1 MMENSVKGL
10 QITTEFTSGLQILFG
25 HVKKHNVTLPETE
38 KPWTLG
44 LLLFWIRDNLLIEKD
59 KCDLFMKGNTVRP
72 GIIVAVNDQDWELLG
87 NLNYQIKNN
96 DNVIF
101 ISTLHGG

>member
-1 MMENSVKGL
+1 MEKGL
-10 QITTEFTSGLQILFG
+10 NITTEFTSGLQILFDN
-25 HVKKHNVTLPETE
+25 VKKHKVVLPKAE

-44 LLLFWIRDNLLIEKD
+44 LLLFWIKDNILVDKD
-59 KCDLFMKGNTVRP
+59 KCDLFMKDNTVRP

-87 NLNYQIKNN
+87 DLNYQIKNN
-96 DNVIF
+96 DNITF

>member
-1 MMENSVKGL
+1 MEKGL
-10 QITTEFTSGLQILFG
+10 NITTEFTSGLQILFNNI
-25 HVKKHNVTLPETE
+25 KKHKVVLPETE
-38 KPWTLG
+38 NPWTLG
-44 LLLFWIRDNLLIEKD
+44 MLLFWIKDNILVDKD

-87 NLNYQIKNN
+87 DLKYCIKNN
-96 DNVIF
+96 DNITF

>member
-1 MMENSVKGL
+1 MDESEKCL
-10 QITTEFTSGLQILFG
+10 RITTEFTSGLQILFNN
-25 HVKKHNVTLPETE
+25 VKKHYVVLPETD

-44 LLLFWIRDNLLIEKD
+44 LLLFWIKDNLLVDKD
-59 KCDLFMKGNTVRP
+59 KCDLFIKGNTVRP

-87 NLNYQIKNN
+87 NIEYQIKNN
-96 DNVIF
+96 DNITF

>member
-1 MMENSVKGL
+1 MENSNEGL
-10 QITTEFTSGLQILFG
+10 RITAEFTSGLQILFDN
-25 HVKKHNVTLPETE
+25 VKKHNVVLPESN

-44 LLLFWIRDNLLIEKD
+44 LLLFWIKDNLLVNKE

-87 NLNYQIKNN
+87 NLNYQIKND
-96 DNVIF
+96 DNITF

>member
-1 MMENSVKGL
+1 MENGNRVL
-10 QITTEFTSGLQILFG
+10 NITTEFTSGLQILFNN
-25 HVKKHNVTLPETE
+25 VKKHNVTLAETD

-44 LLLFWIRDNLLIEKD
+44 LLLFWIRDNLLVDKD
-59 KCDLFMKGNTVRP
+59 RCDLFMKGNTVRP

-87 NLNYQIKNN
+87 NINYQIKNN
-96 DNVIF
+96 DNITF

>member
-1 MMENSVKGL
+1 MDTSNKGL
-10 QITTEFTSGLQILFG
+10 SITTEFTSGLQILFNN
-25 HVKKHNVTLPETE
+25 VKKHNVVLPETD

-44 LLLFWIRDNLLIEKD
+44 LLLFWIKENLLVDKD
-59 KCDLFMKGNTVRP
+59 KCDLFMKGHTVRP

-87 NLNYQIKNN
+87 NVKYQIKNN
-96 DNVIF
+96 DNITF

>member
-1 MMENSVKGL
+1 MEKGL
-10 QITTEFTSGLQILFG
+10 NITAEFTSGLQILFDN
-25 HVKKHNVTLPETE
+25 VKKHKLVLPEAE

-44 LLLFWIRDNLLIEKD
+44 LLLFWIKDNILVEKD

-87 NLNYQIKNN
+87 DLNYEIKNN
-96 DNVIF
+96 DNITF

>member
-1 MMENSVKGL
+1 MDNCNSSL
-10 QITTEFTSGLQILFG
+10 RITTEFTSGLQILFNN
-25 HVKKHNVTLPETE
+25 VKKHNVVLPVTD

-44 LLLFWIRDNLLIEKD
+44 SLLFWIKENLLVDKE
-59 KCDLFMKGNTVRP
+59 KCDLFLKGNTVRP

-87 NLNYQIKNN
+87 NVTYQIKNN
-96 DNVIF
+96 DSITF

>member
-1 MMENSVKGL
+1 MENSNKGL
-10 QITTEFTSGLQILFG
+10 EITTEFRSGLQILFN
-25 HVKKHNVTLPETE
+25 HEKKHIVVLPETG
-38 KPWTLG
+38 KPWTIG
-44 LLLFWIRDNLLIEKD
+44 LLLFWIKDNLLAEKD

-72 GIIVAVNDQDWELLG
+72 GIIVAINGQDWELVG

-96 DNVIF
+96 DTITF

>member
-1 MMENSVKGL
+1 MENDNSVL
-10 QITTEFTSGLQILFG
+10 NITTEFTSGLQILFNK
-25 HVKKHNVTLPETE
+25 VKKHNVTLPETD

-44 LLLFWIRDNLLIEKD
+44 LLLFWIRDNLLVDKD
-59 KCDLFMKGNTVRP
+59 RCDLFMKGNSVRP

-87 NLNYQIKNN
+87 NVNYQIKNK
-96 DNVIF
+96 DNITF

>member
-1 MMENSVKGL
+1 MENSNSGL
-10 QITTEFTSGLQILFG
+10 KITTEFTSGLQILFG
-25 HVKKHNVTLPETE
+25 HVKKHDVVLPETE
-38 KPWTLG
+38 KSWTLG
-44 LLLFWIRDNLLIEKD
+44 LLLFWIKDNLLVEKD
-59 KCDLFMKGNTVRP
+59 KCDLFMKGNTLRP

-96 DNVIF
+96 DTITF

>member
-1 MMENSVKGL
+1 MDNSSKGL
-10 QITTEFTSGLQILFG
+10 NITTEFTSGLQILFDN
-25 HVKKHNVTLPETE
+25 VKKHNVVLPATD

-44 LLLFWIRDNLLIEKD
+44 LLLFWIKDNLLVDKD
-59 KCDLFMKGNTVRP
+59 KCDLFLKGSTVRP

-87 NLNYQIKNN
+87 NAKYQIKNN
-96 DNVIF
+96 DNITF

>member
-1 MMENSVKGL
+1 MDNRNKSL
-10 QITTEFTSGLQILFG
+10 SITTEFTSGLQILFNN
-25 HVKKHNVTLPETE
+25 VKKHNVALPETE

-44 LLLFWIRDNLLIEKD
+44 SLLFWIKDNLLVDKE

-72 GIIVAVNDQDWELLG
+72 GIIVAVNDEDWELLG
-87 NLNYQIKNN
+87 NENYQIKNN
-96 DNVIF
+96 DNITF

>member
-1 MMENSVKGL
+1 MESNVGSVN
-10 QITTEFTSGLQILFG
+10 ITTEFTSGLQILFNN
-25 HVKKHNVTLPETE
+25 VKKHNVVLPETE
-38 KPWTLG
+38 VSWTLG
-44 LLLFWIRDNLLIEKD
+44 SLLFWIKDNLLVDKD

-87 NLNYQIKNN
+87 NLKYQIKNN
-96 DNVIF
+96 DKITF

>member
-1 MMENSVKGL
+1 MEKGL
-10 QITTEFTSGLQILFG
+10 NITTEFTSGLQVLFDN
-25 HVKKHNVTLPETE
+25 VKKHKVVLPEAK

-44 LLLFWIRDNLLIEKD
+44 LLLFWIKDNILVDKD

-87 NLNYQIKNN
+87 DLNYQIKNN
-96 DNVIF
+96 DNITF

>member
-1 MMENSVKGL
+1 MENGDKGL
-10 QITTEFTSGLQILFG
+10 NITTEFTSGLQILFNN
-25 HVKKHNVTLPETE
+25 VKKHHVVLPEME

-44 LLLFWIRDNLLIEKD
+44 LLLFWIKDNLLVDKD

-72 GIIVAVNDQDWELLG
+72 GIIVAINDQDWELLG
-87 NLNYQIKNN
+87 NVKYQIKNN
-96 DNVIF
+96 DSITF

>member
-1 MMENSVKGL
+1 MENDNSVL
-10 QITTEFTSGLQILFG
+10 NITTEFTSGLQILFNN
-25 HVKKHNVTLPETE
+25 VKKHNVTLPETD

-44 LLLFWIRDNLLIEKD
+44 LLLFWIKDNLLVDKD
-59 KCDLFMKGNTVRP
+59 RCDLFMKGNSVRP

-87 NLNYQIKNN
+87 NVNYQIKNK
-96 DNVIF
+96 DNITF

>member
-1 MMENSVKGL
+1 ML
-10 QITTEFTSGLQILFG
+10 
-25 HVKKHNVTLPETE
+25 LPEME

-44 LLLFWIRDNLLIEKD
+44 LLLFWIKDNILVDKD

-87 NLNYQIKNN
+87 DLKYQIKNN
-96 DNVIF
+96 DNITF

>member
-1 MMENSVKGL
+1 MEKELN
-10 QITTEFTSGLQILFG
+10 ITTEFTSGLQTLFDN
-25 HVKKHNVTLPETE
+25 VKKHKVVLPETE

-44 LLLFWIRDNLLIEKD
+44 LLLFWIKDNILVDKG

-87 NLNYQIKNN
+87 DLKYQIKNN
-96 DNVIF
+96 DNITF

>member
-1 MMENSVKGL
+1 MDKVLN
-10 QITTEFTSGLQILFG
+10 ITTEFTSGLQLLFG
-25 HVKKHNVTLPETE
+25 NVKKHKLVLPEAE

-44 LLLFWIRDNLLIEKD
+44 LLLFWIKDNILVDKD
-59 KCDLFMKGNTVRP
+59 KWYLFLKGNTVRP

-87 NLNYQIKNN
+87 DLNYQIKNN
-96 DNVIF
+96 DNITF

>member
-1 MMENSVKGL
+1 MENNDGGVN
-10 QITTEFTSGLQILFG
+10 ITTEFTSGLQILFNN
-25 HVKKHNVTLPETE
+25 VKKHNVVLPEAE

-44 LLLFWIRDNLLIEKD
+44 TLLFWIRDNLLVDKD

-87 NLNYQIKNN
+87 NLKYQIKNN
-96 DNVIF
+96 DSITF